1 MDGEGKIMFTAA
13 GDIAAAKFLLLS
25 LLLDRQKERKRER
38 EKERKERKRERE
50 REEKR
55 RTFNFAVGVAGSFV

>member
-25 LLLDRQKERKRER
+25 LLDDRQRER
-38 EKERKERKRERE
+38 VRERE
-50 REEKR
+50 RER
-55 RTFNFAVGVAGSFV
+55 GGLLTSRWV

>member
-25 LLLDRQKERKRER
+25 LLDDRQRERVRER
-38 EKERKERKRERE
+38 E
-50 REEKR
+50 R

>member
-38 EKERKERKRERE
+38 KKEKKERERE

>member
-38 EKERKERKRERE
+38 ERKKRKKERERE
-50 REEKR
+50 RR
-55 RTFNFAVGVAGSFV
+55 REGLLTSRWV